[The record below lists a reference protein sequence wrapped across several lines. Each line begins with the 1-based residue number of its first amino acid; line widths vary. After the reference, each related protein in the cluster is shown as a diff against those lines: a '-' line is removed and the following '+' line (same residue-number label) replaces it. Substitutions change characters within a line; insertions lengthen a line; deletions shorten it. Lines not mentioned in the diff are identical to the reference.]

1 MKPYNTLLPVLALSC
16 LAAPS
21 YATEAEQDLAAQVA
35 KLSEQVA
42 ELQKQTDSP
51 AISFSGRVQLDYN
64 WFNGAYNANENG
76 SSGSDLFPRR
86 VRAAIDSE
94 FENWDHT
101 LLLEF
106 AEGTAE
112 TIMARVRYSGFDN
125 GLRLQFGKLREDISL
140 NALTSSNNIS
150 LIERSSLADTFSPY
164 FRWGASA
171 YQYNKDNGLRWA
183 LGVYKNDAFGSD
195 GEDDSGKL
203 ALAYTGRLTWSKTAA
218 DQVWHLGAWHSQ
230 RDMAGNELAARVA
243 RGELRETA
251 VRLVDYAAGGD
262 VVTLDSLRQ
271 SGLELAYQLR
281 SLTVEA
287 EYALRTLN
295 TVDNASLLDGTDH
308 SGYYLNVSFF
318 PGGQQRPYNAGS
330 AVFGQ
335 PKDIRNAWELVARAS
350 RLNTANAGQ
359 GTDVTTYTLGGAY
372 YLNPKVKFMANLMHS
387 SVSGAGQQALSG
399 EEDSGTGFAARVQYL
414 F

>member
-1 MKPYNTLLPVLALSC
+1 MKTQNALLSVLALSC
-16 LAAPS
+16 LSPAA
-21 YATEAEQDLAAQVA
+21 YANQTEQDLAAQVA

-42 ELQKQTDSP
+42 ELQKNADSP

-64 WFNGAYNANENG
+64 WFNGAYNANQNG

-94 FENWDHT
+94 FEDWDHT

-106 AEGTAE
+106 AEGDAE
-112 TIMARVRYSGFDN
+112 IVMARVRYSGFSN

-150 LIERSSLADTFSPY
+150 IIERSSLADTFSPY

-171 YQYNKDNGLRWA
+171 YQYNKETGLRWA

-195 GEDDSGKL
+195 GKDDNGQL
-203 ALAYTGRLTWSKTAA
+203 ALAYTGRLTWSKSSA
-218 DQVWHLGAWHSQ
+218 DQLWHLGAWHSQ
-230 RDMAGNELAARVA
+230 RDMAGNELNPQVA

-251 VRLVDYAAGGD
+251 VRLVNYTAGGEA
-262 VVTLDSLRQ
+262 VALDSLRQ
-271 SGLELAYQLR
+271 SGLELAYQFR
-281 SLTVEA
+281 SLTLEA
-287 EYALRTLN
+287 EYAQRTLN
-295 TVDNASLLDGTDH
+295 ATDSSSLLDGTDH
-308 SGYYLNVSFF
+308 RGYHISASFF

-350 RLNTANAGQ
+350 RLNTANANQ

-372 YLNPKVKFMANLMHS
+372 YINPKVKLMANLIHS
-387 SVSGAGQQALSG
+387 KVSGAGQYALSG
-399 EEDSGTGFAARVQYL
+399 EEDDGTAFAARVQYL